1 MNLIFFTL
9 IFLLQSGLVI
19 SQSIPQ
25 NHYSYQSRKLLYDA
39 GNDWNTLTVFG
50 PIRFKS
56 KKMNLSSYS
65 DWRIGLSFG
74 NQSYSIN
81 GYGLFKYNNHYYGY
95 YYPSFLGKIESSKI
109 EKSVLVNEDSQSG
122 IGLENQWIMLQ

>member
-1 MNLIFFTL
+1 MNLVLFILT
-9 IFLLQSGLVI
+9 FLLQSGLVI

-39 GNDWNTLTVFG
+39 GDDWNTLTNFG

-56 KKMNLSSYS
+56 EKMNLSSFS
-65 DWRIGLSFG
+65 DWRIGFSFG

-81 GYGLFKYNNHYYGY
+81 GYGLFRYNNHYYGY
-95 YYPSFLGKIESSKI
+95 YYPSFLGKLKVLKMRKVFWSIKI
-109 EKSVLVNEDSQSG
+109 VSLV
-122 IGLENQWIMLQ
+122 